1 MNGQVEHVTCE
12 QLVEALTDYL
22 EGVLGDDQRGE
33 IERHIVF
40 CRGCATYVEQMR
52 HTVALV
58 ARLAQE
64 PPGNGETGELLAI
77 FRQWSAERGEGG
89 AASDPP
95 PEAEP

>member
-22 EGVLGDDQRGE
+22 EGVLDDEQRGE

-40 CRGCATYVEQMR
+40 CRGCATYVDQMR

-58 ARLAQE
+58 GRLADEQ
-64 PPGNGETGELLAI
+64 PANGQTGELLAL
-77 FRQWSAERGEGG
+77 FRQWSAERGDGG
-89 AASDPP
+89 A
-95 PEAEP
+95 PEGEP